1 LRAAGGDCYEIGV
14 MDRVQALKNF
24 ISAKPNDPFPRYGLA
39 MELKN
44 AGELGEAS
52 AAFAELVEKFPD
64 YVATYLMYGSVLS
77 ELQERDRARAIYSQG
92 IEVAARAGDGHAQSE
107 LQAALA
113 QLG

>member
-1 LRAAGGDCYEIGV
+1 

-24 ISAKPNDPFPRYGLA
+24 IAAKPNDPFPRYGLA

-44 AGELGEAS
+44 TGQLGEAGL
-52 AAFAELVEKFPD
+52 AFAELVDKFPD
-64 YVATYLMYGSVLS
+64 YVATYLMYGSMLA
-77 ELQERDRARAIYSQG
+77 ELAERDRAREIFTRG
-92 IEVAARAGDGHAQSE
+92 IEVASRAGDGHAQSE